1 MPLPSVWTATPA
13 LTPTLTHDRHFLL
26 LIWFFPHSLVAL
38 WEIIFKF
45 DVSLL
50 LLLLPLP
57 LLLLRLLSRSLH
69 LFYFISLYVGCVLFC
84 MLFSFLTSFVVVFFA
99 LYNLSCV
106 AEDAQRR
113 RLAVSVASSSA
124 SVWAWRAYHDY
135 TPSLLSSSFSGT
147 APTLWLTVNVLPIFS
162 PIAIGNVAILLFF
175 FIAFVVVILCRH
187 LCIRKAKTIRVM
199 FVYFRFFIF
208 TLLLLLYLSNQA
220 EFTKVR
226 WLDSVICCGRYWTY
240 RFNETH
246 RPINGFKQLCFYII
260 CTRLII
266 YIDIIFVFLKQ
277 SCA

>member
-1 MPLPSVWTATPA
+1 MCVCTHITSGNFSFCIISMPLPSVWTATPA

-50 LLLLPLP
+50 LLLLLLPLP

-69 LFYFISLYVGCVLFC
+69 LFCFISLYVGCVLFC
-84 MLFSFLTSFVVVFFA
+84 MLFPFLTSFVVSFA

-135 TPSLLSSSFSGT
+135 TPPSLLLSLS
-147 APTLWLTVNVLPIFS
+147 LS
-162 PIAIGNVAILLFF
+162 P
-175 FIAFVVVILCRH
+175 H
-187 LCIRKAKTIRVM
+187 PP
-199 FVYFRFFIF
+199 
-208 TLLLLLYLSNQA
+208 
-220 EFTKVR
+220 
-226 WLDSVICCGRYWTY
+226 CG
-240 RFNETH
+240 
-246 RPINGFKQLCFYII
+246 
-260 CTRLII
+260 
-266 YIDIIFVFLKQ
+266 
-277 SCA
+277 